1 MKPFV
6 SLLRGNRN
14 YRFTWIGQVVSEAGD
29 HFNNI
34 AVFSLAVAATH
45 SGMTI
50 ALIFL
55 ARAVSAMVAGPLAGV
70 ALDRFDRKRL
80 MIASDLVRG
89 VVAAGFIFVDKD
101 HPDLRLVYLLSALLM
116 LASPFFTAGRAS
128 ILPSIATRD
137 ELHTAN
143 SLTQMTQWTTLT
155 IGALLAGSS
164 AAAFGYRWAFGFN
177 SLSFF
182 VSALCISRLFL
193 PGRGFR
199 PPGPRHEA
207 EVVRPWHEYAEGLRY
222 IRGVPLVLGLL
233 LVNVGWATGGGAAQI
248 LFTVFGEM
256 VFKRGPAGL
265 GTIWGFAG
273 VGLLCGGA
281 VAYRFGRKLSFKNYK
296 RAIAVCYVVH
306 GGAYVLF
313 SQMRSFPL
321 ALFFIALSRAGV
333 GMSSVL
339 NMSQLLA
346 HGAQRV
352 PRPGVR
358 HHGIGH
364 LVGLDGVDDAGRRR
378 VAIVESA
385 HHRDGGRNPQ
395 LDDRDILGSGE
406 RHRPAAGTRP
416 AGRRAGGD
424 RGAWRT
430 HGVASLCGVI
440 AL

>member
-1 MKPFV
+1 LKPFV

-14 YRFTWIGQVVSEAGD
+14 YRFMWIGQLVSEAGD

-55 ARAVSAMVAGPLAGV
+55 ARAIPAMLAGPLAGV
-70 ALDRFDRKRL
+70 TLDRFDRKRV
-80 MIASDLVRG
+80 MIASDLARG
-89 VVAAGFIFVDKD
+89 VVAAGFIFIDKD
-101 HPDLRLVYLLSALLM
+101 RPDIRLVYLLSALLM

-143 SLTQMTQWTTLT
+143 SLTQTTQWTTLT
-155 IGALLAGSS
+155 LGAMLAGAS
-164 AAAFGYRWAFGFN
+164 AAAFGYRWAFAFN

-193 PGRGFR
+193 PGRGFQ
-199 PPGPRHEA
+199 PSSALNET

-222 IRGVPLVLGLL
+222 IRGVPLILGLL
-233 LVNVGWATGGGAAQI
+233 LVNIGWASGGGAAQI

-256 VFKRGPAGL
+256 VFKRGPGGL

-273 VGLLCGGA
+273 AGLLCGGA
-281 VAYRFGRKLSFKNYK
+281 AAYTIGRKLSFGNYK
-296 RAIAVCYVVH
+296 RAIVVCYIVH

-313 SQMRSFPL
+313 SQMRSFTL
-321 ALFFIALSRAGV
+321 ALAFIALSRAGV

-339 NMSQLLA
+339 NMSQLLRVVPNEFRGRVFA
-346 HGAQRV
+346 TMESVTWSVMMVSMLLAGAASQSWN
-352 PRPGVR
+352 PRTIGTVAGILSSTTAIFWGVANA
-358 HHGIGH
+358 
-364 LVGLDGVDDAGRRR
+364 AGRLPEPVRQG
-378 VAIVESA
+378 VEPEEIEV
-385 HHRDGGRNPQ
+385 H
-395 LDDRDILGSGE
+395 GE
-406 RHRPAAGTRP
+406 PTM
-416 AGRRAGGD
+416 
-424 RGAWRT
+424 
-430 HGVASLCGVI
+430 
-440 AL
+440 

>member
-1 MKPFV
+1 LTPFV
-6 SLLRGNRN
+6 SLLRHNRN

-55 ARAVSAMVAGPLAGV
+55 ARAIPAMLAGPLAGV

-89 VVAAGFIFVDKD
+89 IVAAGFVLTAN
-101 HPDLRLVYLLSALLM
+101 HPDTRLLYLLSALLM

-128 ILPSIATRD
+128 ILPSIATHE

-143 SLTQMTQWTTLT
+143 SLTQTTQWTTLT

-164 AAAFGYRWAFGFN
+164 VAAFGYQWAFAFN

-182 VSALCISRLFL
+182 VSAWCISRLTL
-193 PGRGFR
+193 PGRGFQ
-199 PPGPRHEA
+199 PPGALNET

-222 IRGVPLVLGLL
+222 IRRVPLILGLL
-233 LVNVGWATGGGAAQI
+233 LVNIGWASGGGAAQI

-256 VFKRGPAGL
+256 IFKRGPAGL
-265 GTIWGFAG
+265 GTIWAFAG

-281 VAYRFGRKLSFKNYK
+281 AAYTIGRKLSFENYK
-296 RAIAVCYVVH
+296 RAIVVCYVVH

-313 SQMRSFPL
+313 SQMRSFAL
-321 ALFFIALSRAGV
+321 ALVFIALSRAGV

-339 NMSQLLA
+339 NMSQLLRMVPNEFRGRVFA
-346 HGAQRV
+346 TMESVTWSVMMVSMLLAGAASQSWN
-352 PRPGVR
+352 PRTIGTVAGILSSTTAIFWGVANA
-358 HHGIGH
+358 
-364 LVGLDGVDDAGRRR
+364 AGRLPEPVRQG
-378 VAIVESA
+378 VEPEEIDV
-385 HHRDGGRNPQ
+385 H
-395 LDDRDILGSGE
+395 GE
-406 RHRPAAGTRP
+406 PMA
-416 AGRRAGGD
+416 
-424 RGAWRT
+424 
-430 HGVASLCGVI
+430 
-440 AL
+440 